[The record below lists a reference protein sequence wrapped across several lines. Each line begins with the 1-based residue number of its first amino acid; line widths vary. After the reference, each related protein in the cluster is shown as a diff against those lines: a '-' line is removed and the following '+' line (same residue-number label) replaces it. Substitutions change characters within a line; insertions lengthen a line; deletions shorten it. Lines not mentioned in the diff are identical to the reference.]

1 MEQIK
6 TIAIDVGASA
16 LKIHSE
22 QGDALIPA
30 QVAVKNRELINQAL
44 FGINSD
50 DTPALIEANSWS
62 HWCGPNAHG
71 YGGPIEAFSHDRFDT
86 VPTKALIYTALTLI
100 RQQGIDSPIRL
111 VLGLPQGIA
120 MGEGADARLASVRKW
135 LMDDGGEHKWTAS
148 GSRQRA
154 RIADLLLT
162 SQPRGALVD
171 AITDDAGSVTAQ
183 GRNLFKGRVGIISIG
198 FNTLELMMMDGGQPM
213 PALDAGEK
221 LGVRKLLE
229 TLNTSH
235 RRTAGQMDADLRKGR
250 LTLDDD
256 QLAGYWQRLALHL
269 DETWGEQWKDWDGII
284 AVGGGSILLRDQ
296 LRNVFGGR
304 LIAVPDPV
312 ATTARGL
319 YKLGLQAERKAVSV
333 GKAAK

>member
-6 TIAIDVGASA
+6 TVAIDVGASA
-16 LKIHSE
+16 LKIYSA

-50 DTPALIEANSWS
+50 DTPALIESAAGAY
-62 HWCGPNAHG
+62 WCGPNAHG

-111 VLGLPQGIA
+111 VMGLPQGIA
-120 MGEGADARLASVRKW
+120 MGEGADARLGNVRKW

-148 GSRQRA
+148 GVRQRA

-171 AITDDAGSVTAQ
+171 AITDDTGSVTAQ

-229 TLNTSH
+229 TLNTNH

-250 LTLDDD
+250 LILDEKP
-256 QLAGYWQRLALHL
+256 LAGYWQRLQEHL
-269 DETWGEQWKDWDGII
+269 DETWGDQWRDWDGII

-296 LRNVFGGR
+296 LRSVFGGR
-304 LIAVPDPV
+304 LIAVTDPV
-312 ATTARGL
+312 MATARGL